1 MTKQLGQQTTIIHI
15 LPEISKCKGNL
26 TMKPEQLKEYN
37 MRDIFLENACI
48 KCVEET
54 SPRSF
59 LKKSLIGYVSRS
71 IF

>member
-1 MTKQLGQQTTIIHI
+1 
-15 LPEISKCKGNL
+15 
-26 TMKPEQLKEYN
+26 MKPEQLKEYN

-54 SPRSF
+54 SPRPF